1 MTARLG
7 RVDICSDRARTLQN
21 NVKLTFKINTQ
32 HQGRIVGLGY
42 NLIRLMY
49 NAFQPTENATALIS
63 E

>member
-1 MTARLG
+1 MTAGLG
-7 RVDICSDRARTLQN
+7 RVDKCSDRARTLQN

-32 HQGRIVGLGY
+32 HQERIVDLGY
-42 NLIRLMY
+42 NLICLIY